1 MIAVINSTLSAA
13 RSTAEH
19 YAPKPYY
26 EIDTAFIAAQHWP
39 LALIELALSRGVEEH
54 KLLRGTGIF
63 CEDIARNNLQLSP
76 QQCFQLIHNV
86 QKHSAQPDLSFLLGH
101 RLLLDNTEAATVIL
115 ANAHSLQDALDTL
128 IAHPQLLSPFIAPR
142 LSYEQNRLVIYWQD
156 ACGADSAQIF
166 LLEMMATALSSLS
179 RWQTGTSL
187 PWQFYFT
194 HSAPAYIEQYQ
205 VHLHTQCYSNSK
217 VQFNAPVNA
226 MAIERSHLHLPW
238 KKSNP
243 ELATNAR
250 TAMTLNAPAMQQ
262 GFLAETYNY
271 LHNNIQHAPNLEQT
285 AADFSMSSASFKR
298 KLKKHY
304 SHFQAQYDLVRRDL
318 AIKWLNQGG
327 WTHEQVAQELH
338 FYDAANL
345 RRAFKKW
352 TGKLPQAM
360 APLD

>member
-1 MIAVINSTLSAA
+1 MSTVNN
-13 RSTAEH
+13 TNPDTGH
-19 YAPKPYY
+19 YLPQRYLPKPYY

-39 LALIELALSRGVEEH
+39 LALIELALSRGTEEH
-54 KLLRGTGIF
+54 KLLRSTGIF
-63 CEDIARNNLQLSP
+63 CEDIARNPVQLSP

-86 QKHSAQPDLSFLLGH
+86 QKHSAHADLSFLLGH
-101 RLLLDNTEAATVIL
+101 RLFLDEIEANVAI
-115 ANAHSLQDALDTL
+115 ANSHSLQDALDIL
-128 IAHPQLLSPFIAPR
+128 IAHSQKLSPFIAPR
-142 LSYEQNRLVIYWQD
+142 LSYEQDRLVIYWQD
-156 ACGADSAQIF
+156 ACGADSTQIF
-166 LLEMMATALSSLS
+166 LLEMMATALSALC
-179 RWQTGTSL
+179 RWQLGTSL

-194 HSAPAYIEQYQ
+194 HAAPSYIEQYQ
-205 VHLHTQCYSNSK
+205 VHLHTQARSHSN

-226 MAIERSHLHLPW
+226 MAIDRSHLHLPW

-243 ELATNAR
+243 ELAAHAR
-250 TAMTLNAPAMQQ
+250 AALTLNTPASPQ

-271 LHNNIQHAPNLEQT
+271 LLNNIQHAPNLEQT

-298 KLKKHY
+298 KLKKHH

-327 WTHEQVAQELH
+327 WTHEQVAQQLH

-360 APLD
+360 TPLD